1 MKRYKGKFKA
11 QIIINIDASYEDDSK
26 LYPVA
31 EAKERLL
38 KNLTP
43 GLQKFL
49 QAHMGNKGTLEVI
62 DPTVEL
68 YEVTE

>member
-1 MKRYKGKFKA
+1 MKRYKGKYKA

-38 KNLTP
+38 QIMTH
-43 GLQKFL
+43 GLQKFI
-49 QAHMGNKGTLEVI
+49 QAHMGGKGTVEVI